1 MTAPVPMSTPET
13 AVKVPFK
20 GSGRR
25 TRLLLVGK
33 CVLAAILLGWIGYR
47 VDLVHSLTAAASA
60 SLPLLLLAY
69 SLDLAG
75 CFLVAWRWTVLLQV
89 HGVSVP
95 LTVLMKSVMVANFFN
110 NFLPSTV
117 GGDAM
122 RAYDSYRLGQSKGAA
137 VSAVLVDRLLG
148 LVALSLLALCSLP
161 FVPELSGSRTLLVVM
176 VVLLGTAFAAVT
188 WAIFSEAAPLL
199 ASRLPIHYLP
209 VTLTGLFVRLWGA
222 FRVYRGQ
229 PMVLARALG
238 LSLVLQGNVVLAYV
252 VLAQSLG
259 LPVAALSFCWIVPL
273 TLFVT
278 MVPISINGIGL
289 RENAMVL
296 FLGLH
301 GVTGTDAVAYAWIIY
316 AGSLVWGM
324 VGGIV
329 YALRR

>member
-1 MTAPVPMSTPET
+1 MSAPET
-13 AVKVPFK
+13 AVKVPLK

-25 TRLLLVGK
+25 ARLLLIGK
-33 CVLAAILLGWIGYR
+33 CVLAASLLGWIGHR
-47 VDLVHSLTAAASA
+47 IDLVHSLAVATSA
-60 SLPLLLLAY
+60 SLSLLLLAY
-69 SLDLAG
+69 SLDLVG
-75 CFLVAWRWTVLLQV
+75 CFLVARRWTVLLQV

-95 LTVLMKSVMVANFFN
+95 LTVLIKSIMVANFFN

-161 FVPELSGSRTLLVVM
+161 FVPEFSGSRTLLVVM
-176 VVLLGTAFAAVT
+176 VVLLGTGFAAVT

-199 ASRLPIHYLP
+199 ASRFPIRYLP
-209 VTLTGLFVRLWGA
+209 AILTGLFVRLWGA

-229 PMVLARALG
+229 PMILARGLV
-238 LSLVLQGNVVLAYV
+238 LSLLLQGNVVLAYV

-289 RENAMVL
+289 RENALVL
-296 FLGLH
+296 FLGMH
-301 GVTGTDAVAYAWIIY
+301 GVTGTEAVAYAWLIY
-316 AGSLVWGM
+316 TGSLVWGV
-324 VGGIV
+324 VGGVV
-329 YALRR
+329 YAFRR

>member
-1 MTAPVPMSTPET
+1 VPMSAPET
-13 AVKVPFK
+13 VIKAHLKRL
-20 GSGRR
+20 GRR
-25 TRLLLVGK
+25 TRLLFIGK
-33 CVLAAILLGWIGYR
+33 CVLAAILLGWIGHR
-47 VDLVHSLTAAASA
+47 IDLVHSLAAAASA
-60 SLPLLLLAY
+60 SLSLLLLVY
-69 SLDLAG
+69 SLDLVG

-89 HGVSVP
+89 HGVSAP
-95 LTVLMKSVMVANFFN
+95 LTVLMKSVMVASFFN

-122 RAYDSYRLGQSKGAA
+122 RAYDSYRLGQSKGTA

-161 FVPELSGSRTLLVVM
+161 FVPEFSGSRTLLAVM
-176 VVLLGTAFAAVT
+176 VVLLGTGLAAVT
-188 WAIFSEAAPLL
+188 WAIFSEGAPLL
-199 ASRLPIHYLP
+199 ASRLPVCYLP
-209 VTLTGLFVRLWGA
+209 VTLTGLFARFWGA

-238 LSLVLQGNVVLAYV
+238 LSLVLQGSVVLAYV
-252 VLAQSLG
+252 LLAQSLR

-296 FLGLH
+296 FLGMH
-301 GVTGTDAVAYAWIIY
+301 GVTGTDAVAYAWLLY
-316 AGSLVWGM
+316 AGSLVWGA